1 VLLLFTRMKNRFSS
15 LALSILWLS
24 PCVIP
29 AIGQVA
35 AKAAEPTAIQLP
47 VFASGDGKGLN
58 AFYRAKNFDASL
70 TADRV
75 LMVQPKDDGKPVGK
89 PFVLRFS
96 CQYAFDQRAVA
107 RDLVSLKKIPTPTL
121 QPQKVRVSGEYEENV
136 KFEID
141 YQFSED
147 GIVVQGSMDEPSKP
161 KHRSV
166 LHGSAS
172 FQPSHA
178 IPAGTPEPEIQ
189 KLTEGCVM
197 QLRFAGGEARSVGF
211 WELINSQRDVL
222 SAEVSGPWSQRKVLL
237 ESPLPKGK
245 GAYSGT
251 FWNYSGGPLYK
262 GGWAFGRS
270 TTAKSASAP
279 LVVRIK

>member
-1 VLLLFTRMKNRFSS
+1 MKTLFTS
-15 LALSILWLS
+15 LAVSLLCLT
-24 PCVIP
+24 PCFAAASGKEAQAD
-29 AIGQVA
+29 AI
-35 AKAAEPTAIQLP
+35 KLP
-47 VFASGDGKGLN
+47 VFASGNGKGLN
-58 AFYRAKNFDASL
+58 ALYRAKNFDASL

-75 LMVQPKDDGKPVGK
+75 LMVQPKEDGKPVGK

-96 CQYAFDQRAVA
+96 CLYAFDQRSVA
-107 RDLVSLKKIPTPTL
+107 RDLVSLKQTPAPTL
-121 QPQKVRVSGEYEENV
+121 QPQKVRISGEYEENV

-147 GIVVQGSMDEPSKP
+147 GIVVQCSTDEPSKP
-161 KHRSV
+161 KHRSA
-166 LHGSAS
+166 LHWSAS
-172 FQPSHA
+172 FPPSHS
-178 IPAGTPEPEIQ
+178 IPAGTPEREIQ
-189 KLTEGCVM
+189 KLTEGCVL
-197 QLRFAGGEARSVGF
+197 QLRFAGGETRSVGF

-237 ESPLPKGK
+237 EAPLPKGK

-262 GGWAFGRS
+262 GGWAFGRG

>member
-1 VLLLFTRMKNRFSS
+1 MKTVFFGLAFSLLCLT
-15 LALSILWLS
+15 
-24 PCVIP
+24 PCFAAASGKEAQP
-29 AIGQVA
+29 DAI
-35 AKAAEPTAIQLP
+35 KLP

-58 AFYRAKNFDASL
+58 ALYRAKNFDASL

-75 LMVQPKDDGKPVGK
+75 LTVQPKVDGKPVGK
-89 PFVLRFS
+89 PFALRFS
-96 CQYAFDQRAVA
+96 CSYVFDQRGVA
-107 RDLVSLKKIPTPTL
+107 RDLVSLKQVSPPTL
-121 QPQKVRVSGEYEENV
+121 QPQKLRISGEYEENV

-147 GIVVQGSMDEPSKP
+147 GIVVQGTMDEPSKP
-161 KHRSV
+161 KHRSA
-166 LHGSAS
+166 LQWSAS
-172 FQPSHA
+172 FPPSHA

-197 QLRFAGGEARSVGF
+197 QLRFANGEARSAGF

-237 ESPLPKGK
+237 EAPQPKAK

-251 FWNYSGGPLYK
+251 LWNYAGGPLYK
-262 GGWAFGRS
+262 GGWAFGRGS
-270 TTAKSASAP
+270 TAKSANAP
-279 LVVRIK
+279 LLVRIK

>member
-1 VLLLFTRMKNRFSS
+1 MKTLFTS
-15 LALSILWLS
+15 LAFSLLCLT
-24 PCVIP
+24 PCFAAASGP
-29 AIGQVA
+29 AAQ
-35 AKAAEPTAIQLP
+35 PDAIKLP

-58 AFYRAKNFDASL
+58 ALYRAKNFDASL
-70 TADRV
+70 TADRM
-75 LMVQPKDDGKPVGK
+75 LTVQPKEDGKPVGK
-89 PFVLRFS
+89 PFVLKFYCHYS
-96 CQYAFDQRAVA
+96 FDQRAVA
-107 RDLVSLKKIPTPTL
+107 RDLVSLKQSPTPTL
-121 QPQKVRVSGEYEENV
+121 QPQKVRISGEYEENV
-136 KFEID
+136 KFEVD

-147 GIVVQGSMDEPSKP
+147 GIVIQGGMEEAARP
-161 KHRSV
+161 KHRSA
-166 LHGSAS
+166 LQWAAW
-172 FQPSHA
+172 FPPSHA

-189 KLTEGCVM
+189 KLTEGCVV